1 MPCTWEQV
9 PRFEVSIDPSDPRVS
24 DHLESLCRECVL
36 RYNDEAT
43 HLAGA
48 EIEGVRARKTPVE
61 VTRVTG
67 GITNSLF
74 KVEFCVGED
83 SGASPASN
91 APTDSTAE
99 SASGCPDK
107 EGPSGRLPVCLV
119 RVFGEAGSSIIDR
132 KTENRVFNNLSSIGF
147 GPALLGIFRNGRVE
161 EFLTQLRPLGPLEM
175 VTEKWTPAI
184 ARHLRYMHSLEPAA
198 ARRRRDGN
206 QPDLWD
212 RIRSYVAKGRELLKS
227 SPEDEEDDFMTM
239 LSTVEEEAKW
249 LRSTIES
256 RKSVNESSL
265 EKIVFCHNDLLS
277 GNILVPKDGD
287 GQSSLRFIDYEYC
300 AFNPAVADIANH
312 FAAVVES
319 MLIVE
324 NDYNVAK
331 YFPSKDLQLLF
342 LRNYLTEREY
352 SSLDESTMLES
363 VRLYAMA
370 AELRWCAW
378 SVIQHFEQDNSTED
392 EDDDDAS
399 LFDYE
404 NYGKAR
410 LRGYFG
416 LRMGNES

>member
-1 MPCTWEQV
+1 MLEKCT
-9 PRFEVSIDPSDPRVS
+9 
-24 DHLESLCRECVL
+24 L
-36 RYNDEAT
+36 RGSNP
-43 HLAGA
+43 G
-48 EIEGVRARKTPVE
+48 PQ
-61 VTRVTG
+61 
-67 GITNSLF
+67 
-74 KVEFCVGED
+74 D

-91 APTDSTAE
+91 APTDSTAG

-107 EGPSGRLPVCLV
+107 EGPLGRLPVCLV

-132 KTENRVFNNLSSIGF
+132 KTENRVFNDLSSIGF
-147 GPALLGIFRNGRVE
+147 GPALLGIFRNGRIE
-161 EFLTQLRPLGPLEM
+161 EFFTQLRPLGPLEM

-198 ARRRRDGN
+198 AGRGRDAN
-206 QPDLWD
+206 QPDLWG

-239 LSTVEEEAKW
+239 LSTVEGEAKW
-249 LRSTIES
+249 LQRTIES
-256 RKSVNESSL
+256 HKSVDESPL
-265 EKIVFCHNDLLS
+265 VKIVFCHNDLLS
-277 GNILVPKDGD
+277 GNILVPKDDD

-324 NDYNVAK
+324 NDYNVEK

-352 SSLDESTMLES
+352 SSLDESTMLET

-378 SVIQHFEQDNSTED
+378 SVIQHFEQDHGTED

-410 LRGYFG
+410 LRGYFD
-416 LRMGNES
+416 LKMGNESGLY